1 LTAEFNNRIAAQRKI
16 LQLVNC
22 GSEYAEELFGLSQN
36 AINRWVF
43 KNHIKSESHL
53 VSLINEASAKLF
65 FLSNKS
71 QEQISEE
78 YKTISTEIEALYKLI
93 EAEIG

>member
-1 LTAEFNNRIAAQRKI
+1 LTAEFNNRITAQRKI
-16 LQLVNC
+16 LQLVNG
-22 GSEYAEELFGLSQN
+22 GSEYAEELFGLSKN
-36 AINRWVF
+36 AINRWLF
-43 KNHIKSESHL
+43 KNHIKSESNL
-53 VSLINEASAKLF
+53 VSLIYEASAKLF

-78 YKTISTEIEALYKLI
+78 YKTLSSEIEVLYKLI